1 MGRNVLYSAWVAW
14 ALLAGPALAAELQFE
29 FTFDPA
35 DISTTSIDGY
45 EQVNLLNGDVPEDT
59 PGTPWLPV
67 KYVNVLIPAGAVVT
81 SCQATARESLVR
93 SGIDVYPVQ
102 PPSPIGAIPQPQVVP
117 ADPVAYG
124 DTAKVPEA
132 LAVVCGSHEMRGYT
146 FVSVRLN
153 PVRYIPAQKELYLA
167 EQLTLTVGYRESA
180 QTQTKLLVASDASA
194 GNLFDDLVSSVVV
207 NPGQFAPAASEGGRA
222 LMDMPSATVDYLII
236 TSPALSNSFQALANF
251 RYSNNGLS
259 TRVVTTNWID
269 QNFGGAR
276 PDGGSDIQTKI
287 RNCISNYVASYGTTY
302 VILGGDNTIVPDR
315 DCYVTCSG
323 YTENEMPSDIYYS
336 GLNGTWDSNSN
347 GIYGEATA
355 EGDLAFDVIVARI
368 PVRTTAQADGYI
380 AKLVKYETTDRA
392 AGFSKRTFIGGD
404 MLWNTYTD
412 SSRPSDTLSDGYSA
426 FQSHS
431 PVSDA
436 EIWCRRL
443 YRDGIQA
450 YKSDRTVR
458 YLCDTLTSWDSS
470 TAGDYSQS
478 SANLQ
483 TRLNE
488 GWQHV
493 SFNTHGNTTI
503 WGLESGSYGTSSALA
518 LTNLTLFIYTMACLT
533 GAFDVADPSLS
544 EAFLR
549 NTSGGALAYMGCS
562 RYGWGS
568 PGSYR
573 GGPSMDFSYAFY
585 NQVFNLGRTNIGRAF
600 AEHKLAMIGSSTYNG
615 SYRWIQ
621 FGLNLQGEPLVPL
634 NRPDSILG
642 NDTFWFRATALT
654 NNVTLRWPDPNS
666 CGYTSKLVHVRFRT
680 DQYPANSSDGT
691 LVYEGIAQTC
701 EHTGLTPGQPCYYT
715 IWVSQDGASFIEPA
729 Q

>member
-1 MGRNVLYSAWVAW
+1 M
-14 ALLAGPALAAELQFE
+14 ALLATPVLAAELQFE
-29 FTFDPA
+29 FSFDPT
-35 DISTTSIDGY
+35 DISTTPIDGY
-45 EQVNLLNGDVPEDT
+45 ERVDLLNSDIPEDT

-81 SCQATARESLVR
+81 SCQATAREILVR
-93 SGIDVYPVQ
+93 SDIEVYPVQ
-102 PPSPIGAIPQPQVVP
+102 PPSPISVVSQRQVVP

-124 DTAKVPEA
+124 DTEKVPAA
-132 LAVVCGSHEMRGYT
+132 LAVVSGSHEMRGYM

-180 QTQTKLLVASDASA
+180 QTQTQTKLLATSDSVA
-194 GNLFDDLVSSVVV
+194 GGLFADLVSSVVI
-207 NPGQFAPAASEGGRA
+207 NPGQFAPAATDGART
-222 LMDMPSATVDYLII
+222 LMDMPSAAVDYLII
-236 TSPALSNSFQALANF
+236 TSPALSNSFQTLANF
-251 RYSNNGLS
+251 RYSNNGLA
-259 TRVVTTNWID
+259 TRVITTNWID
-269 QNFGGAR
+269 QTFDGTR

-287 RNCISNYVASYGTTY
+287 RNCISNHVANYGTTY
-302 VILGGDNTIVPDR
+302 VILGGDNSVVPDR

-323 YTENEMPSDIYYS
+323 YTEEAMPSDIYYS
-336 GLNGTWDSNSN
+336 GLSGTWDENTN
-347 GIYGEATA
+347 GVYGEATT

-380 AKLVKYETTDRA
+380 SKLMRYETGNQP

-404 MLWNTYTD
+404 MLWNTYTNTA
-412 SSRPSDTLSDGYSA
+412 RPSDTLNDGHVG
-426 FQSHS
+426 FQEHS

-450 YKSDRTVR
+450 YKSNRTLK
-458 YLCDTLTSWDSS
+458 YLCDTLTSWDTS
-470 TAGDYSQS
+470 TAGDYVQS
-478 SANLQ
+478 AANLQ
-483 TRLNE
+483 TRFNE

-493 SFNTHGNTTI
+493 SFNTHGGTTI

-533 GAFDVADPSLS
+533 GGFDAAEPSLS
-544 EAFLR
+544 EAFIR
-549 NTSGGALAYMGCS
+549 NTTGGALVYMGCS

-573 GGPSMDFSYAFY
+573 GGPSMDYSYAFY

-621 FGLNLQGEPLVPL
+621 FGLNLQGEPLVPMD
-634 NRPDSILG
+634 RSDSILG
-642 NDTFWFRATALT
+642 DDDFWFQATALT
-654 NNVTLRWPDPNS
+654 NSVVLRWPDPNS
-666 CGYTSKLVHVRFRT
+666 CGYTSKLVHVRYRT
-680 DQYPANSSDGT
+680 DQYPENSADGT
-691 LVYEGIAQTC
+691 LAYEGTAQSY
-701 EHTGLTPGQPCYYT
+701 EHTNRTPGQPYFYT
-715 IWVSQDGASFIEPA
+715 IWVSQDGATFVEPA